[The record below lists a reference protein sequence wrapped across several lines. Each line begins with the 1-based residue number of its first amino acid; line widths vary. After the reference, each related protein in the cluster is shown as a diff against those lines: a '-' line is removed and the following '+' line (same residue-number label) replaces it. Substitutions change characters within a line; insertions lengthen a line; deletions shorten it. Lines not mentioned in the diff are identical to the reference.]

1 MHGAFDHASH
11 APQLLVDN
19 YYVDSIISFA
29 WRGLHTCICTN
40 WLKVNLSFCQMD
52 YVGVIK
58 PLFANGG
65 GDVGVESNS
74 LPAELPYSATSLVD
88 HRITLQRGDAVSMQ
102 N

>member
-1 MHGAFDHASH
+1 MHMFNGWKSH
-11 APQLLVDN
+11 KFTFLL
-19 YYVDSIISFA
+19 
-29 WRGLHTCICTN
+29 
-40 WLKVNLSFCQMD
+40 QMD

-102 N
+102 MY

>member
-1 MHGAFDHASH
+1 M
-11 APQLLVDN
+11 
-19 YYVDSIISFA
+19 
-29 WRGLHTCICTN
+29 
-40 WLKVNLSFCQMD
+40 
-52 YVGVIK
+52 IK

-102 N
+102 NLM